1 MIKEICNKLNKL
13 ALVMVKIEILKGVN
27 LRKMEDIM
35 SHLDKYNLKIISR
48 GKVSELKSGDVKEVE
63 FIINHWFPAE
73 VSLTPPTSQSSR
85 FLAMSE
91 SICAWHNWIES
102 KDAINIL
109 QCKDWASTQTLSN
122 T

>member
-48 GKVSELKSGDVKEVE
+48 GKVSELKSE
-63 FIINHWFPAE
+63 
-73 VSLTPPTSQSSR
+73 
-85 FLAMSE
+85 M
-91 SICAWHNWIES
+91 
-102 KDAINIL
+102 
-109 QCKDWASTQTLSN
+109 
-122 T
+122 